1 MPKDPRGEKRPGDV
15 IGTAIMVAKIA
26 TGEVEDKLRHY
37 QRTFAGSASDGP
49 TEGRLGG
56 ESRPSTSR
64 DLRPFG
70 LTCWA
75 LAPASLLSLL
85 P

>member
-56 ESRPSTSR
+56 ESRPFHKPGPATIWPN
-64 DLRPFG
+64 LRGFG
-70 LTCWA
+70 A
-75 LAPASLLSLL
+75 ASLLSLL

>member
-37 QRTFAGSASDGP
+37 QRTFA
-49 TEGRLGG
+49 
-56 ESRPSTSR
+56 
-64 DLRPFG
+64 
-70 LTCWA
+70 
-75 LAPASLLSLL
+75 
-85 P
+85 